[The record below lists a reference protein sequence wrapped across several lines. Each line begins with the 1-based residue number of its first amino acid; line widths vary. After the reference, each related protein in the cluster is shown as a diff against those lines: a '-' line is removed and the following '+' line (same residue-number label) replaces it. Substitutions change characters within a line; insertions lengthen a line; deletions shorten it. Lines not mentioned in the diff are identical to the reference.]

1 MRPALIYFRET
12 HLGETNKFTLD
23 FSDQEFVQTIEF
35 LSENKYYITSL
46 NCKLKTAEYIHEDD
60 KIKKLSEKNRLLLEK
75 GAAYLCDIDYLTLK
89 TEWYIKGTNNF
100 YNFKLDPKIIDN
112 YSYIYKF
119 WDTKEK
125 KIRDRQIYSPYS
137 QLLGKGF
144 NFEREAIKGLNL
156 TVRLNEEQTLIESF
170 LLHRSPKGGKE
181 YLNFFLGKAYYR
193 DINLL
198 YVYN

>member
-1 MRPALIYFRET
+1 MRMI
-12 HLGETNKFTLD
+12 
-23 FSDQEFVQTIEF
+23 
-35 LSENKYYITSL
+35 
-46 NCKLKTAEYIHEDD
+46 KLKNYL
-60 KIKKLSEKNRLLLEK
+60 KKNRLLLQK

-125 KIRDRQIYSPYS
+125 KIRDRQIYLPYS
-137 QLLGKGF
+137 QLLGKNF

-170 LLHRSPKGGKE
+170 LLHGSPKGGKE